1 MERADRDV
9 KPLADET
16 VADGAPAD
24 GVLPTPDLPP
34 AATPETKRRTPLFSV
49 DETKC
54 VECWGCVRHCPA
66 RAIRIVDGHTEIILE
81 RCVRCGLC
89 VTECAQLAYGVRDD
103 LPVVRSLL
111 ASGRTVVAL
120 LASEYIAALH
130 PMTTDEIDAALLAAG
145 FSAIE
150 TTVLGEELVA
160 TNYEDLLVRGDERT
174 WLRST
179 CPVAVDWVRHY
190 HPELTGDLAPLMP
203 PYIVQARLIRSLY
216 PKETALVYVSPCW
229 ARKEEIFLPEV
240 EGEIDV
246 AIGFDELRRLLVEV
260 PQPVGGEEPRSVRR
274 PRASKQLSVTDGFP
288 RRALTE
294 RDLTTCDVAVAR
306 GLDDIDRLLTAVAR
320 KEISP
325 SMVDMLTCEG
335 CIDGPCVNRELS
347 VFVKRG
353 VDAAE
358 RRRQPPPIVDGRTFL
373 SAMPSVDLVREFTS
387 EAPEGRGPTKEEIE
401 EVLVAG
407 EFASDEQMPN
417 CGACGY
423 RTCVEHAVAIWKGAS
438 NWEMCFPLQRRRFA
452 RDRAALSEAAVI
464 DTLTGLMNRRGFD
477 RRLAEEVSRAN
488 RYEMPLSL
496 LMLDLDNLKVINDQH
511 GHAAGDSLLRSVGVL
526 LSSELRTADIAARY
540 GGDEFALILP
550 STTKTDAWAVAEKV
564 RLALAH
570 LCVYTERGLPMKT
583 TASMGIASVNT
594 RVWHPN
600 DLVEAADRA
609 LYIAKR
615 SGRNRVEL
623 ASG

>member
-1 MERADRDV
+1 MEHADRDV
-9 KPLADET
+9 EHVRDET
-16 VADGAPAD
+16 TARTSASQSAPSSD
-24 GVLPTPDLPP
+24 
-34 AATPETKRRTPLFSV
+34 AASGIVRRGPLFIA

-66 RAIRIVDGHTEIILE
+66 RAIRIAESRTEIMSE
-81 RCVRCGLC
+81 RCVRCGIC
-89 VTECAQLAYGVRDD
+89 VTECAQSAYSVRDD

-111 ASGRTVVAL
+111 ASGRTVVAV

-130 PMTTDEIDAALLAAG
+130 PMTADEIDAALLSAG

-160 TNYEDLLVRGDERT
+160 ANYEGLLSRESDGA

-179 CPVAVDWVRHY
+179 CPVAVDWVRLY
-190 HPELTGDLAPLMP
+190 HPELTENLAPLMP
-203 PYIVQARLIRSLY
+203 PYVVQARLIRSLY
-216 PKETALVYVSPCW
+216 PQDTAIVYVSPCW
-229 ARKEEIFLPEV
+229 ARKDEIFMPEIA
-240 EGEIDV
+240 GEIDV
-246 AIGFDELRRLLVEV
+246 AIGFDELKRLLEEV
-260 PQPVGGEEPRSVRR
+260 PQPEGEETRAVTR
-274 PRASKQLSVTDGFP
+274 PRAVKQLSVTDGFP

-294 RDLTTCDVAVAR
+294 RDLTAADVAVAR
-306 GLDDIDRLLTAVAR
+306 GLDDIDCLLTALSR
-320 KEISP
+320 KELSP
-325 SMVDMLTCEG
+325 LMVDMLTCEG

-358 RRRQPPPIVDGRTFL
+358 RRRQPPPIVDSNTFL
-373 SAMPSVDLVREFTS
+373 SAMPSVDLSREFTS
-387 EAPEGRGPTKEEIE
+387 EPPGGRGPTKEEIE
-401 EVLVAG
+401 EVLAAG
-407 EFASDEQMPN
+407 EFSAGEQMPN

-438 NWEMCFPLQRRRFA
+438 TWEMCFPLQRRRFA
-452 RDRAALSEAAVI
+452 RDRAALAEAAVV

-496 LMLDLDNLKVINDQH
+496 LMLDLDNLKVVNDQH
-511 GHAAGDSLLRSVGVL
+511 GHAAGDALLRAVGVL
-526 LSSELRTADIAARY
+526 LGSELRTADIAARY

-550 STTKTDAWAVAEKV
+550 STTKTDAWAVAEKI
-564 RLALAH
+564 RIALAH
-570 LCVYTERGLPMKT
+570 LCIYTERGLPMKT
-583 TASMGIASVNT
+583 TGSMGIASVNA